1 MACSRCSR
9 SPLPASD
16 GPLQFN
22 TVVSHADTAAA
33 LPAPALPAPMETDE
47 VEEIVDGADVT
58 TGAAADA
65 GLREV
70 ALRRVLALRASAC
83 ADRDEWR
90 AVVVDAAE
98 ARFPIEPYVV
108 RGHRV
113 DALLADAQALRAA
126 VLSAAG
132 GDSAVELYY
141 EVADGDVLHAEV
153 VPRADGAPGEARLM
167 ADWTLRTRGLA
178 RATGAGRELA
188 LPGMLTATFATRGA
202 RRCGASG
209 GGAHAPRVQGLSF
222 AFDAREFERELRSV
236 GLAAPRVAP
245 ARAQQ
250 SSSTRARRAD
260 REKRRRREVP
270 REDEREKEGRGGHP
284 VMIRPPQQGGDVAW

>member
-1 MACSRCSR
+1 M
-9 SPLPASD
+9 
-16 GPLQFN
+16 
-22 TVVSHADTAAA
+22 
-33 LPAPALPAPMETDE
+33 
-47 VEEIVDGADVT
+47 
-58 TGAAADA
+58 
-65 GLREV
+65 
-70 ALRRVLALRASAC
+70 RR
-83 ADRDEWR
+83 R

-98 ARFPIEPYVV
+98 ARFPIEPYVDAAAADIASTPDERA
-108 RGHRV
+108 RGRRVLKGV

-141 EVADGDVLHAEV
+141 EVAEGDVLHAEV
-153 VPRADGAPGEARLM
+153 VPHADGAPGEARLM

-222 AFDAREFERELRSV
+222 AFDAAALERELRE
-236 GLAAPRVAP
+236 APRATP
-245 ARAQQ
+245 ARVDA
-250 SSSTRARRAD
+250 
-260 REKRRRREVP
+260 
-270 REDEREKEGRGGHP
+270 
-284 VMIRPPQQGGDVAW
+284 